1 MQIYHFSDSYIEVFK
16 YTKAKRDYSQA
27 SGNGVYFATDY
38 EKGVLKYGNRARY
51 CYICEFTG
59 NQDNILNLG
68 EYDSMYFD
76 GRMIHSCSLVAE
88 NFKRSISGIPEIP
101 EPDIL
106 IEKLSGKAL
115 KFLRSKGIQAI
126 KGMDYWGY
134 ACSEFCVIDVNTI
147 RIINRIQGK

>member
-16 YTKAKRDYSQA
+16 YTKPKRGYSQA
-27 SGNGVYFATDY
+27 SGKGVYFATDY
-38 EKGVLKYGNRARY
+38 NKGVLKYGNRSKY
-51 CYICEFTG
+51 CYICEFIG
-59 NQDNILNLG
+59 NVLNLG

-76 GRMIHSCSLVAE
+76 GRMIHSSSLVAE
-88 NFKRSISGIPEIP
+88 NFRRSMSGMPEIP

-115 KFLRSKGIQAI
+115 KYLKSNGIQAI

-134 ACSEFCVIDVNTI
+134 SCPEFCVIDINTI
-147 RIINRIQGK
+147 KIINRI